1 MDFLLSVDQGNVL
14 KIGRRQKN
22 SAWFAAGSSSQVG
35 WSVVT
40 NMENELSLEV
50 RERSVRLFID
60 NKGENGS
67 GWQKSI
73 VPSERAYWARWPTR

>member
-1 MDFLLSVDQGNVL
+1 
-14 KIGRRQKN
+14 
-22 SAWFAAGSSSQVG
+22 
-35 WSVVT
+35 VT
-40 NMENELSLEV
+40 NMENELSLEL

-73 VPSERAYWARWPTR
+73 VPNERAYWARWPTR